1 MAAARQ
7 ERLYTKECDNMAEE
21 ISPQL
26 QNKIAQ
32 FQQLQQQ
39 IQVVSSQK
47 FQLEAQLR
55 DTQRAI
61 TELENSPADI
71 TIFKN
76 VGNLLVEAR
85 DKEVVN
91 KELDDKKETID
102 IRIKALDR
110 QEKQLVEKYQ
120 ALQQELSQAISAGK
134 QPQSS

>member
-1 MAAARQ
+1 MKTGKIQ
-7 ERLYTKECDNMAEE
+7 IYENECDNMAEE

-55 DTQRAI
+55 DTERAI
-61 TELENSPADI
+61 TELEGSPPDI

-76 VGNLLVEAR
+76 VGNLLVEAKNK
-85 DKEVVN
+85 DKVG
-91 KELDDKKETID
+91 KELDEKKETID

-120 ALQQELSQAISAGK
+120 SLQQELSQAISTAK
-134 QPQSS
+134 QPQSN

>member
-1 MAAARQ
+1 
-7 ERLYTKECDNMAEE
+7 MAEE
-21 ISPQL
+21 LSPQL

-55 DTQRAI
+55 DTERAI
-61 TELENSPADI
+61 TELENSPKDI
-71 TIFKN
+71 TIYKN

-85 DKEVVN
+85 DKDKVN
-91 KELDDKKETID
+91 KELDEKKETID

-120 ALQQELSQAISAGK
+120 SLQQELSSAITARKHGQGGS
-134 QPQSS
+134 

>member
-1 MAAARQ
+1 
-7 ERLYTKECDNMAEE
+7 MAEE

-32 FQQLQQQ
+32 FQQIQQQ

-55 DTQRAI
+55 DTERAI
-61 TELENSPADI
+61 TELENSPADV

-120 ALQQELSQAISAGK
+120 ALQQELSQAITAGK

>member
-1 MAAARQ
+1 
-7 ERLYTKECDNMAEE
+7 MAEE

-55 DTQRAI
+55 DTERAI
-61 TELENSPADI
+61 TELEGSPSDI

-85 DKEVVN
+85 DKDKVG
-91 KELDDKKETID
+91 KELDEKKETID

-120 ALQQELSQAISAGK
+120 SLQQELSQAISTAK

>member
-1 MAAARQ
+1 
-7 ERLYTKECDNMAEE
+7 MAEE
-21 ISPQL
+21 LSPQL

-55 DTQRAI
+55 DTERAI
-61 TELENSPADI
+61 TELANSPSDI

-85 DKEVVN
+85 DKDKVGQ
-91 KELDDKKETID
+91 ELDDKKETID

-120 ALQQELSQAISAGK
+120 ALQTELSQAITSVK
-134 QPQSS
+134 QPKGS

>member
-1 MAAARQ
+1 
-7 ERLYTKECDNMAEE
+7 MAEE
-21 ISPQL
+21 LSPQL

-32 FQQLQQQ
+32 YQQLQQQ

-55 DTQRAI
+55 DTERAL
-61 TELENSPADI
+61 TELKNSPSDI

-85 DKEVVN
+85 DKDKVN
-91 KELDDKKETID
+91 EELGEKKETID

-120 ALQQELSQAISAGK
+120 SLQQELSQAISAGK
-134 QPQSS
+134 PPQTS

>member
-1 MAAARQ
+1 
-7 ERLYTKECDNMAEE
+7 MAEE
-21 ISPQL
+21 LSPQL

-32 FQQLQQQ
+32 YQQLQQQ

-55 DTQRAI
+55 DTERAL
-61 TELENSPADI
+61 TELENSPPDV

-85 DKEVVN
+85 DKDKVN
-91 KELDDKKETID
+91 EELGEKKETID

-120 ALQQELSQAISAGK
+120 AMQQELSQAISPGK